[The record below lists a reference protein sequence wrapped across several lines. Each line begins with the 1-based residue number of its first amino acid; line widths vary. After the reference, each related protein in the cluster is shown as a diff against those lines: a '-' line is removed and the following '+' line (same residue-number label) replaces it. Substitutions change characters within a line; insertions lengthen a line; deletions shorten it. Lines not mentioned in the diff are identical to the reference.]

1 MKRKTVIMD
10 ENNMKR
16 AVARITY
23 EILERNKG
31 TDDLCVVGIFSRG
44 VALAQRI
51 ASKIYELEHEKIP
64 CGALDITAYRDDRK
78 PADTFDRKM
87 ELHSAGKIISWEIIM
102 KRAVISQQD

>member
-78 PADTFDRKM
+78 PADTFDRT
-87 ELHSAGKIISWEIIM
+87 KIDFDVKNKKCCNS
-102 KRAVISQQD
+102 R

>member
-1 MKRKTVIMD
+1 MD

-51 ASKIYELEHEKIP
+51 ASKIYER
-64 CGALDITAYRDDRK
+64 C
-78 PADTFDRKM
+78 
-87 ELHSAGKIISWEIIM
+87 
-102 KRAVISQQD
+102 V

>member
-44 VALAQRI
+44 DKMFFIKVNKENEFVD
-51 ASKIYELEHEKIP
+51 S
-64 CGALDITAYRDDRK
+64 
-78 PADTFDRKM
+78 PA
-87 ELHSAGKIISWEIIM
+87 EIMM
-102 KRAVISQQD
+102 KFIFED